1 VSPATER
8 LVRTAR
14 GFPEGLI
21 EAWANLYT
29 EFAVAVAARRDGI
42 ALPDGYLGLPRVQE
56 GAHGVRFV
64 AASVRSNEKGGSWEA
79 L

>member
-1 VSPATER
+1 MCTG
-8 LVRTAR
+8 R

-29 EFAVAVAARRDGI
+29 EFAVAVAARCDQI
-42 ALPDGYLGLPRVQE
+42 ELPDASLRYPKID
-56 GAHGVRFV
+56 GVRFV
-64 AASVRSNEKGGSWEA
+64 DACVRSNALKGWVN